1 MLKFIGNRSVE
12 EYVTKEFDLKNIP
25 VSFNDILND
34 FFLGK
39 INVEEMNKKIDHI
52 NKYGGFYDG

>member
-1 MLKFIGNRSVE
+1 MKDNHIRNIE
-12 EYVTKEFDLKNIP
+12 EYITKEFNLKNTLI
-25 VSFNDILND
+25 SFNDILND

-52 NKYGGFYDG
+52 NKYGGFYNG